1 MYVDR
6 SQLVENSSDA
16 LDFDHPSLSVSRD
29 VLASPAQQMRT
40 SQKLISMN
48 KILCPQTNNTRK
60 NMPTKPLVAG
70 NIESVRH
77 LFTNNNDRY
86 DFVRFRTPDRMK
98 PTERPTRAS
107 LVARPPRNAQTRER
121 PLPCL
126 SLYTASPAK
135 IPGGGALSLPDW
147 NWLLSVGGVRL
158 GDYFIIF
165 V

>member
-48 KILCPQTNNTRK
+48 EILCPQTNNTRK
-60 NMPTKPLVAG
+60 NMPTKPLLAG
-70 NIESVRH
+70 NIESVRQ
-77 LFTNNNDRY
+77 LFTNNNGPY
-86 DFVRFRTPDRMK
+86 DFVQFRTSDRMK
-98 PTERPTRAS
+98 PNERPTRAS

-121 PLPCL
+121 ALPSLCL

-135 IPGGGALSLPDW
+135 IPGGA
-147 NWLLSVGGVRL
+147 
-158 GDYFIIF
+158 
-165 V
+165 